1 MTSILQELQEYADA
15 YDRLFAFINDRDP
28 FLLSEFIATDEMY
41 QGEDE

>member
-1 MTSILQELQEYADA
+1 MTSILEELQEYADA

-28 FLLSEFIATDEMY
+28 FLLSEFIANDELY